1 MTLENINQA
10 PYKYLYKTKYFKEQ
24 IKDLHFVCR
33 ILVEQNNEFTEIAYL
48 SKAKL
53 NNAWT
58 FKIDVFDD
66 RVSTFNTD
74 FTDSKEFIVNYDEL
88 VKNIKNSFNTKNV
101 IFDIYEKED
110 VYNSFLNFLKSNEIH
125 RKFDINYQIYNELF
139 SHKIVSL
146 EENKTQ
152 DNPGEDSKEIVAA
165 AEENDDINFG
175 LFANVEKAPIVTK
188 IEAEKKIISKNE
200 HQLINNQKINKIAEN
215 LFYLQEQNV
224 FNFNVKQKYKDNYE
238 ALQTLCLLIKEKR
251 EANSNEKEILSKY
264 VGFGG
269 LKEISFDPSN
279 EKQWNPSTE
288 KYKEDVKKIR
298 EVIESLQEN
307 LGVND
312 IYSQIKSGILNA
324 HYTNN
329 QIIKAIYSGIEKIG
343 FKGGKV
349 LEPSGGIGNFIGNM
363 PKDIRENSSTTLI
376 EIDTIS
382 SLISKYIY
390 NDINVLNTGYED
402 SKIKDNTQDLIISN
416 VPFGNYGVYDKNL
429 NKEEEFLSKKIHNYF
444 FGKSIKQAKEGGLI
458 ALITSKGL
466 LDSKSNRNV
475 REYINANTEFL
486 GAVRLNNEA
495 FKSANTKVVA
505 DIIFLRKNSGINKN
519 NINFLD
525 TENVTIKDKDDN
537 TNEISINNYF
547 IKNTENVLGKIVPGG
562 LYNNDDYTIV
572 PSENNTNDLETVIN
586 KTLEKFNNTY
596 ENSFKN
602 DDLIDININSEL
614 DKIRE
619 NNIFIFNELIY
630 KKIDGEAVPVNLPK
644 YINKNTIVE
653 YINLRNVLM
662 ELIFSEYKNSPDTQ
676 INNLRKKLNTLFDQ
690 SGLNPGSKINIKKEW
705 NKIASIDGEGF
716 NVLALIDEK
725 GKKADIFTKKT
736 ISPNI
741 VKDKA
746 DTIEDA
752 ILISLTKHAKIEI
765 DTLKQL
771 LNMSEE
777 DILNKCN
784 NLIFKD
790 PYGNFYTADE
800 YLSGNVKKKLL
811 EAEKTFNNGNADMI
825 QNIEKLKLVIPKDIP
840 IHEIEVRMGSRWV
853 PSSIY
858 EKFGKEILKDEN
870 FELKY
875 LKSTDTYITNGSS
888 LTVEANKKWGTN
900 RRNAS
905 KIILD
910 ALHIKPPVI
919 KDEDINGKSFINKE
933 ETEKAV
939 QKYDDI
945 REAFVDWIYKEEKRR
960 EQLEK
965 IYNEKFNNIVKR
977 NYNGNHLTIPG
988 INNVELRYHQ
998 KDGIWMMLQN
1008 DGGVIDHLVGAGKT
1022 YVMVA
1027 GSMEIKRTG
1036 VAKKPLIIGL
1046 NSTIPQIVEA
1056 FKNAYPLANILAPS
1070 EKDFLSVNR
1079 QKFLSK
1085 IALNDYDAIIMSH
1098 EQFAKIPH
1106 DPEFEKKLIIDEI
1119 NEVQAEA
1126 SNIENKFQ
1134 AGSLE
1139 TRIKNLTKRLE
1150 KLADIE
1156 KDNVVFF
1163 QKMGIDHIMVD
1174 ESQQFKNL
1182 AYVTKQNQVAGLSK
1196 PTGSKRAFNL
1206 MMAIRYIQEKK
1217 GGDKGVTFL
1226 SGTPISNS
1234 IVEMYSLLKYLRP
1247 SVLIEKGLDTF
1258 DQWASTF
1265 ASPTTE
1271 IEFTVT
1277 GEFKSKTRFREFINL
1292 PELSILYN
1300 EIADVR
1306 NDNNLILDKPVMKG
1320 GSYTPEII
1328 DILPE
1333 QEEYANKLI
1342 EFANTLD
1349 PKIIGKNFTDS
1360 QLQAYMLIITN
1371 LAAKMSIDMRLID
1384 KSLPY
1389 NPNGK
1394 VGKLTENAF
1403 NIYNETNEHKGTQLI
1418 FCDIGT
1424 PKNNTSPSTLLLDYM
1439 QDQLNIDEDSLQLI
1453 FGNFNEDNFRHK
1465 TFDKII
1471 DKIKDVLELT
1481 DVEIEEIIND
1491 SKNAAEEFN
1500 LYNEIKLRLTEKGI
1514 PEDEIQFIHSY
1525 NTKVKKQ
1532 KLYNDV
1538 NEGNVRI
1545 LLGSTQKLGTGVNVQ
1560 YRLAAI
1566 HHLDAPWRPSD
1577 MEQRN
1582 GRGLRQG
1589 NWLAK
1594 NHLNNEIPIIP
1605 YATKKTLDTY
1615 KYQVLKT
1622 KATFI
1627 EQIKTGNLN
1636 ERVMKEASVDG
1647 AEAFAVMMADL
1658 SGNQNILEK
1667 FKLEAKKEKLIRAE
1681 KTFNGSLFEA
1691 ENRIKNL
1698 ESNIKSI
1705 KDNIDKTTQ
1714 DIIFFNENIKWEEH
1728 KIEDAFGNESTIEKI
1743 VINNINGK
1751 EIQFNK
1757 KEDKPTSK
1765 DYCSEMINI
1774 ISNEIDVT
1782 KSENEL
1788 DFINKKVILSFNNIN
1803 IIGKA
1808 SKSLIENN
1816 GIYANQTIR
1825 ELSIL
1830 GPSGKDYTL
1839 NFSNKAGIF
1848 HNNLSKKFKDLNEI
1862 LKSQKELLN
1871 QKEIDLIAYN
1881 NILENP
1887 IYPKKQE
1894 LEEIKKRIKEIDK
1907 ELDKK
1912 QDNIQLKEEKIIID
1926 NIIYPLHNDQVDIS
1940 IMKGISQQNMDEFFL
1955 VKFNKEMDYNKEW
1968 KMMIE
1973 PLFESLD
1980 AEWNK
1985 KYKSIVFKSKEDL
1998 LEFID
2003 EINNDFYLTNNLNDL
2018 DDLNNDESL
2027 NIVNDET
2034 GVYLHNNKSDFPY
2047 LAEGNDNY
2055 IPYQDQVSIKSKY
2068 NESHYIDFF
2077 SGSDTV
2083 TSADDVAF
2091 VMQQLENKIVE
2102 HMYAMHIDKNGKHHL
2117 QFLSIGQNNATLC
2130 NEGAIHKA
2138 CIDLETEKL
2147 FLIHN
2152 HPSGNLK
2159 PSETDI
2165 KLTKK
2170 IQSQLKLFNIEVNHI
2185 IINTFRQAYTLIDK
2199 DLKVD
2204 HYYYDKFQHENKE
2217 DYTKLIPFIINES
2230 EFLRKPLS
2238 ESIRTNK
2245 DLFNYM
2251 QNLRFSTLPK
2261 INLLIL
2267 SNDSRIIG
2275 HYALNDLNSKDIIKK
2290 VKDSGVSSRIIL
2302 FSNLDYEFWLEN
2314 FSKIKRD
2321 LKKYQ
2326 IDVMD
2331 LIFTSSEFSK
2341 DVREYYSMHQEKF
2354 PNLLNELVEEY
2365 KTNSNFNN
2373 YIPIEKKQ
2381 WWEKA
2386 KKYYDWKMETGLD
2399 QNKKSIEIDNHE
2411 NLKKRKF

>member
-24 IKDLHFVCR
+24 IKELHFVCR
-33 ILVEQNNEFTEIAYL
+33 ILIEQNNEFSEIAYL

-53 NNAWT
+53 NNTWS
-58 FKIDVFDD
+58 FKIDVFHDN
-66 RVSTFNTD
+66 VSTFNPD
-74 FTDSKEFIVNYDEL
+74 FTDSKEFIINYDEL
-88 VKNIKNSFNTKNV
+88 VKNIKNVFNTNNV
-101 IFDIYEKED
+101 IFDIYEKEE
-110 VYNSFLNFLKSNEIH
+110 VYNSFLNFLKTNDVH
-125 RKFDINYQIYNELF
+125 RKFDINYQIYNEIF
-139 SHKIVSL
+139 SHKIVIL
-146 EENKTQ
+146 DENNTQ
-152 DNPGEDSKEIVAA
+152 DKPGELNDQIATE
-165 AEENDDINFG
+165 AEENEDINFG
-175 LFANVEKAPIVTK
+175 LFANVEKAPIVTITK
-188 IEAEKKIISKNE
+188 DIPKNE
-200 HQLINNQKINKIAEN
+200 NKLENENKNQLLEN
-215 LFYLQEQNV
+215 LFYLQKQNV

-238 ALQTLCLLIKEKR
+238 ALKILNLLIKEKK
-251 EANSNEKEILSKY
+251 EPNTDEKNILSKY

-269 LKEISFDPSN
+269 LKEISFDPN
-279 EKQWNPSTE
+279 NDKQWNPTTE
-288 KYKEDVKKIR
+288 KYKNDVKNIR
-298 EVIESLQEN
+298 DIIESLEEN

-343 FKGGKV
+343 FKGGKI

-363 PKDIRENSSTTLI
+363 PKEIRENSSTTLI

-429 NKEEEFLSKKIHNYF
+429 NKDEEFLSKKIHNYF
-444 FGKSIKQAKEGGLI
+444 FAKAIKQAKEGGLI

-475 REYINANTEFL
+475 REYINSQTDFL

-505 DIIFLRKNSGINKN
+505 DIIFLRKNSSNKKN

-525 TENVTIKDKDDN
+525 TDNVTIKDNDDN
-537 TNEISINNYF
+537 INQISINNYF
-547 IKNTENVLGKIVPGG
+547 INNQENILGKIEPGG
-562 LYNNDDYTIV
+562 LYNNNDYTIV
-572 PSENNTNDLETVIN
+572 PSQDNHNDLNTIIN
-586 KTLEKFNNTY
+586 KTLENYKETYINTY
-596 ENSFKN
+596 KNEALINS
-602 DDLIDININSEL
+602 DINIEL
-614 DKIRE
+614 EKIKE
-619 NNIFIFNELIY
+619 NNIFVYNELIY
-630 KKIDGEAVPVNLPK
+630 KKIDNEAAPVILPK
-644 YINKNTIVE
+644 YINKNTINE
-653 YINLRNVLM
+653 YIELRDVLM
-662 ELIFSEYKNSPDTQ
+662 DLIFSEYKNSPDVH
-676 INNLRKKLNTLFDQ
+676 INHLRKKLNVLFDQ
-690 SGLNPGSKINIKKEW
+690 SGFNPGTKKNIQKEW

-725 GKKADIFTKKT
+725 GIKADIFTKKT

-741 VKDKA
+741 IKDKA

-752 ILISLTKHAKIEI
+752 ILISLTKHAKLKIE
-765 DTLKQL
+765 TLKQL

-777 DILNKCN
+777 EILSKAN

-790 PYGNFYTADE
+790 PYSNFYTADE
-800 YLSGNVKKKLL
+800 YLSGNVKKKLQ
-811 EAEKTFNNGNADMI
+811 EAEKAFNNGNADML

-853 PSSIY
+853 PATIY
-858 EKFGKEILKDEN
+858 EKFGREILKDDN
-870 FELKY
+870 FQLKY
-875 LKSTDTYITNGSS
+875 LRSTDTYTTNGSS
-888 LTVEANKKWGTN
+888 LTVEANKKWGTD

-919 KDEDINGKSFINKE
+919 KDEDINGKTFINKE

-977 NYNGNHLTIPG
+977 NYNGNHLSIPG
-988 INNVELRYHQ
+988 INNVELRDHQ
-998 KDGIWMMLQN
+998 KDGVWMILQN

-1046 NSTIPQIVEA
+1046 NSTIPQIVKS
-1056 FKNAYPLANILAPS
+1056 FKEAYPLANILAPS
-1070 EKDFLSVNR
+1070 EKDFLTVNR

-1106 DPEFEKKLIIDEI
+1106 DPEFEKRLILDEI

-1126 SNIENKFQ
+1126 SNVENKFQ

-1163 QKMGIDHIMVD
+1163 QQMGIDHIMVD

-1206 MMAIRYIQEKK
+1206 MMAIRYIQQKK
-1217 GGDKGVTFL
+1217 EGDKGVTFL

-1234 IVEMYSLLKYLRP
+1234 IVEMYSLLKYIRP
-1247 SVLIEKGLDTF
+1247 SVLIERGLDTF

-1342 EFANTLD
+1342 QFANTLD

-1389 NPNGK
+1389 NPDGK
-1394 VGKLTENAF
+1394 VGNLTKNTFE
-1403 NIYNETNEHKGTQLI
+1403 IYNETNEHKGTQLI

-1424 PKNNTSPSTLLLDYM
+1424 PKNNTSQSALLLDYM
-1439 QDQLNIDEDSLQLI
+1439 QDQLNIDEDSLQII
-1453 FGNFNEDNFRHK
+1453 FGNYNEDNFRHK

-1471 DKIKDVLELT
+1471 NKIKDVLELT
-1481 DVEIEEIIND
+1481 DVEIEEIVND

-1500 LYNEIKLRLTEKGI
+1500 LYNEIKFRLIQKGI

-1525 NTKVKKQ
+1525 KTKARKE

-1538 NEGNVRI
+1538 NDGNVRI

-1636 ERVMKEASVDG
+1636 ERVMKEASVEG
-1647 AEAFAVMMADL
+1647 AEAFAIMMADL

-1667 FKLEAKKEKLIRAE
+1667 FKLEAKKEKLTRAE
-1681 KTFNGSLFEA
+1681 KTFNGNLFEA
-1691 ENRIKNL
+1691 ENRIKNI

-1705 KDNIDKTTQ
+1705 KENIDRTTN
-1714 DIIFFNENIKWEEH
+1714 DINFFNENIKWEEH
-1728 KIEDAFGNESTIEKI
+1728 KIEDAFGNENTIEKI
-1743 VINNINGK
+1743 VIININDKIIPNNEK
-1751 EIQFNK
+1751 E
-1757 KEDKPTSK
+1757 EKPTSK
-1765 DYCSEMINI
+1765 DYCNEMINI
-1774 ISNEIDVT
+1774 ISSEIDIT
-1782 KSENEL
+1782 KSDSEL
-1788 DFINKKVILSFNNIN
+1788 DFINKKVLLKFNDIT

-1808 SKSLIENN
+1808 SKNLIENN
-1816 GIYANQTIR
+1816 GIYANQTSR

-1839 NFSNKAGIF
+1839 NFSNKPGIF

-1862 LKSQKELLN
+1862 LKNQKELLN

-1881 NILENP
+1881 NILQNP
-1887 IYPKKQE
+1887 LYPKKQE

-1912 QDNIQLKEEKIIID
+1912 QNNIQLNDEKIVIN
-1926 NIIYPLHNDQVDIS
+1926 NIIYPLHNDQIDIS
-1940 IMKGISQQNMDEFFL
+1940 IVKGLNQQTMDQYFL
-1955 VKFNKEMDYNKEW
+1955 VKFNREMDYNKEW

-1985 KYKSIVFKSKEDL
+1985 KYKSIVFKDKNDL
-1998 LEFID
+1998 LSFMK
-2003 EINNDFYLTNNLNDL
+2003 EISESFNLTNNLSDL
-2018 DDLNNDESL
+2018 DNDESL
-2027 NIVNDET
+2027 LVVNEET
-2034 GVYLHNNKSDFPY
+2034 GVYLHNSKSEFPY
-2047 LAEGNDNY
+2047 LAEGKDNY
-2055 IPYQDQVSIKSKY
+2055 IPYQDQVSIKGKY
-2068 NESHYIDFF
+2068 NENHYIDFF

-2091 VMQQLENKIVE
+2091 IMQQLENKIVE

-2130 NEGAIHKA
+2130 NESAIHKA
-2138 CIDLETEKL
+2138 CIDFETTKL

-2159 PSETDI
+2159 PSATDI
-2165 KLTKK
+2165 KLTKQ
-2170 IQSQLKLFNIEVNHI
+2170 IQSQLNLFNIEVNHI
-2185 IINTFRQAYTLIDK
+2185 IINTYKQAYTLIDQ
-2199 DLKVD
+2199 DLEVD
-2204 HYYYDKFQHENKE
+2204 HYYYDKLQEE
-2217 DYTKLIPFIINES
+2217 DKKYYNKLIPFTINES
-2230 EFLRKPLS
+2230 EFLKKPLS
-2238 ESIRTNK
+2238 DKIRTNK

-2267 SNDSRIIG
+2267 SNDTKIVG

-2290 VKDSGVSSRIIL
+2290 VRDSGISSSIIL
-2302 FSNLDYEFWLEN
+2302 FSNLDYNFWEEN
-2314 FSKIKRD
+2314 FNIIKKD
-2321 LKKYQ
+2321 LKNYQ
-2326 IDVMD
+2326 IKILDI
-2331 LIFTSSEFSK
+2331 IFTSSKYSE
-2341 DVREYYSMHQEKF
+2341 DVCQYYSIHQEKF
-2354 PNLLNELVEEY
+2354 PNLLNELEEDY
-2365 KTNSNFNN
+2365 KTNSNFDN

-2386 KKYYDWKMETGLD
+2386 KKYYDWKLNTNFIENT
-2399 QNKKSIEIDNHE
+2399 KSIEIDNKE
-2411 NLKKRKF
+2411 NLNKRKF